1 MNILVDTNVI
11 LEVILDQEKSLEAK
25 SFLMKIEENNLF
37 ITDFSLH
44 SIGLLLFQRNQHKVF
59 EQIYDDMI
67 IGAGIIVLSLKI
79 EEIKNLIQ
87 VSKQFD
93 LDFDDAYQYFIAKKN
108 NLTVVSFDK
117 DFDRTD
123 LGRKTPGEII

>member
-1 MNILVDTNVI
+1 MNILIDTNVI